1 MDDEDKMEDSTAGPI
16 ESRQIVKVSLMFN
29 YNTIWLYC
37 YYSFCV
43 LPEPNW
49 NTLNFLFINAD
60 CMPWNWQGEFIKT
73 KCRFF
78 QMLFTQEDCAI
89 AMQKGSFWRHIVLFD
104 NWKLFNINWHVFQV
118 VCTNSGSPAECKS
131 KENETSVAVTQVAI
145 GSESMTSSNK
155 VGERFCSW
163 RNVLLKFSNCLDI
176 MQLEF

>member
-16 ESRQIVKVSLMFN
+16 ESRQIGKVSLMFN

-60 CMPWNWQGEFIKT
+60 CKPWNWQGEFIKT

-89 AMQKGSFWRHIVLFD
+89 AMQKGSFWRQIVLFD
-104 NWKLFNINWHVFQV
+104 NWSVQILGALLSARAKRMKHQWQWPKL
-118 VCTNSGSPAECKS
+118 
-131 KENETSVAVTQVAI
+131 
-145 GSESMTSSNK
+145 
-155 VGERFCSW
+155 
-163 RNVLLKFSNCLDI
+163 LLDQRAWLHQIRLVKDLLHEEMYYWNLVI
-176 MQLEF
+176 VWI